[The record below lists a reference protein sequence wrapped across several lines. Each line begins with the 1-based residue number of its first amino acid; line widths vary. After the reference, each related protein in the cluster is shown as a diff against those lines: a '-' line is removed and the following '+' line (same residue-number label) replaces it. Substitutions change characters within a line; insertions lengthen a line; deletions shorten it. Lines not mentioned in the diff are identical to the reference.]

1 MDHNS
6 NNKIDELLAIMDE
19 VRAKLDHVESVLLPT
34 MESDYDPA
42 MPEDDHV
49 CDSECDHD
57 DMADDSDAEVFHPAD
72 PVPPMHTE
80 TMPEMPTDMPLFD
93 DTVTEEPTPA
103 NDDMHTHEDGTTHEH
118 EGGDVPHTHEEPM
131 PAVAPDPN
139 MPAPM
144 PDEVAMPQ
152 TEAEEIADQT
162 MYDSL
167 PSDTEPTK
175 ESE

>member
-1 MDHNS
+1 MDQNS

-42 MPEDDHV
+42 MADAEDTMMDPM
-49 CDSECDHD
+49 HD
-57 DMADDSDAEVFHPAD
+57 DTADDSDAELFHPAD

-118 EGGDVPHTHEEPM
+118 EGGDVPHTHDEPM